1 MYTKHSQIYIN
12 VSNWLIRDEKVMRHF
27 LKMQAGSYGGEFRKF
42 CDFEFLPKIRRTGTH
57 NPRTNF
63 TSVSVRVLVVGSCLY
78 VSCSYQTTV
87 VAAVVLKMSYRYYV
101 TCHVSRVQTSLSCA
115 PALTV
120 GNQPLERNVDIV
132 FLFATD
138 AVTADLTVLDSV
150 QIHLLY

>member
-1 MYTKHSQIYIN
+1 MGAN
-12 VSNWLIRDEKVMRHF
+12 F
-27 LKMQAGSYGGEFRKF
+27 LNFVTLSSCQRYVG
-42 CDFEFLPKIRRTGTH
+42 RRTGTH

-63 TSVSVRVLVVGSCLY
+63 TSVRVLVVGSCFY

-101 TCHVSRVQTSLSCA
+101 TCHVSRVQNSLSCA

-138 AVTADLTVLDSV
+138 AVTADLTVLDCV